1 MDRTVVLD
9 SVALDND
16 RISLRVACAFGP
28 RIVSLNYEG
37 GANLMA
43 ELPDYVTRRPDGK
56 TYRFYGG
63 HRLWLAPEDPIRSYA
78 LDDQAVSISRTRR
91 GLLVQ
96 KSVEE
101 ESGIE
106 KSMNITLAN
115 GDARLTISHCLTNR
129 GQVPVICAPWAI
141 TQFRTGGVA
150 ILPQGRPTTELLPNR
165 VLALWPYTDIDS
177 SHVSWGNRFILVRA
191 RNQPPFKI
199 GFPNSRGW
207 LGYWLDGTLFVKR
220 VPFES
225 QSEYCDLGSSSEC
238 YCNHRF
244 LELETLGPIG
254 TLAPGASSV
263 HTEVWELYGNV
274 EPPKDEDS
282 AQTIV
287 DEIGLE

>member
-16 RISLRVACAFGP
+16 RISLRVARAFGP
-28 RIVSLNYEG
+28 RIVSLNYQG

-78 LDDQAVSISRTRR
+78 LDDQAVGISQTGR

-101 ESGIE
+101 VSGIE
-106 KSMNITLAN
+106 KSMNIALAN
-115 GDARLTISHCLTNR
+115 GDARLTITHCLTNR
-129 GQVPVICAPWAI
+129 GQEPVKCAPWAI

-177 SHVSWGNRFILVRA
+177 SHVRWGNRFILVRA
-191 RNQPPFKI
+191 ENQPPFKI

-274 EPPKDEDS
+274 EPPEDEDTV
-282 AQTIV
+282 QTML
-287 DEIGLE
+287 DGIGLE

>member
-1 MDRTVVLD
+1 MDRTVVSD

-16 RISLRVACAFGP
+16 RISLRVARAFGP
-28 RIVSLNYEG
+28 RILSLNYEG

-78 LDDQAVSISRTRR
+78 LDDQEVDITRTSR
-91 GLLVQ
+91 GLLVR
-96 KSVEE
+96 KPVEQ
-101 ESGIE
+101 ESEIE
-106 KSMNITLAN
+106 KSMSITLAD
-115 GDARLTISHCLTNR
+115 GDARLTIAHCLTNR
-129 GQVPVICAPWAI
+129 GPVPVRCAPWAI

-150 ILPQGRPTTELLPNR
+150 ILPQGRPATELLPNR
-165 VLALWPYTDIDS
+165 VLALWPYTDMDS
-177 SHVSWGNRFILVRA
+177 SHVSWGKRFILVRA
-191 RNQPPFKI
+191 MNQPPFKV

-207 LGYWLDGTLFVKR
+207 LGHWLDGTLFVKR
-220 VPFES
+220 VAFEA
-225 QSEYCDLGSSSEC
+225 QAEYCDLGSSSEC

-244 LELETLGPIG
+244 LELETLGPMG
-254 TLAPGASSV
+254 TLAPGESAV

-274 EPPKDEDS
+274 ERPKDEDTT
-282 AQTIV
+282 QTIL